1 MTQSEINEVLVQK
14 AKEGK
19 IVVRLKGG
27 DPYVFGRG
35 GEEAEVLVA
44 EGIEFEIVP
53 GITSAIAVPAYAGI
67 PITHRES
74 TSMVTFITGHE
85 DPTKEESGLDWETL
99 AKFEGTLVIFMGVK
113 MLRRNTEELMKHGK
127 NPKTPVAVI
136 ERGTRPDQRVTV
148 GTLENIANLAEERK
162 VKAPAITVVGDV
174 VNLHKILG
182 EQHTGDG
189 LLTQS
194 KGSGNTGEEKEE
206 AKMPVLAIMRPES
219 YRERSESLAR
229 DYGFEPIYVPMIK
242 LEGMKDEGFEPF
254 VQRVLAGTSDYV
266 VFTSANGI
274 TFTLDKLSEIE
285 KENFI
290 TALKKSRVIAIGP
303 NTEKELI
310 KIGVDNPFLPGD
322 YSSEGIVEALCPE
335 VKGKT
340 VDLARSAFGAKVL
353 IEGLEKCGATVYET
367 HVYTLSIPEGA
378 VQKKLIERTLAGE
391 VDAFAFTSSM
401 MVKGFMKHAEQLG
414 AERTI
419 KEILNRAIV
428 GAIGT
433 PTGNTLK
440 KHGVKANVIPDEFT
454 FEALLK
460 AIKNRF

>member
-1 MTQSEINEVLVQK
+1 M
-14 AKEGK
+14 
-19 IVVRLKGG
+19 
-27 DPYVFGRG
+27 
-35 GEEAEVLVA
+35 
-44 EGIEFEIVP
+44 
-53 GITSAIAVPAYAGI
+53 
-67 PITHRES
+67 
-74 TSMVTFITGHE
+74 
-85 DPTKEESGLDWETL
+85 
-99 AKFEGTLVIFMGVK
+99 
-113 MLRRNTEELMKHGK
+113 
-127 NPKTPVAVI
+127 
-136 ERGTRPDQRVTV
+136 
-148 GTLENIANLAEERK
+148 
-162 VKAPAITVVGDV
+162 
-174 VNLHKILG
+174 
-182 EQHTGDG
+182 
-189 LLTQS
+189 
-194 KGSGNTGEEKEE
+194 TGEEKK
-206 AKMPVLAIMRPES
+206 AKIPVLAIMRPES
-219 YRERSESLAR
+219 YREKSESLAR
-229 DYGFEPIYVPMIK
+229 DYGFEPIYAPMIK
-242 LEGMKDEGFEPF
+242 LEGMKDEDFEPF

-274 TFTLDKLSEIE
+274 TFTLDKLSETE

-419 KEILNRAIV
+419 KEILDRAVV

-440 KHGVKANVIPDEFT
+440 KHGVEANIIPDEFT